1 MAKKKS
7 KNNIEASGSSTEM
20 AQGLLTALENASSFL
35 ADVNDEKPIDPK
47 SEEMTAE
54 FGEVLPEMPVEESDD
69 FLAALTDADEEENA
83 VASDEAAAPAELS
96 GTELEDF
103 DAADIEELEFVED
116 QRLESIIESILF
128 ASDRPVSLNSIKM
141 VFKGTN
147 VKTDKI
153 KRMIDQL
160 QVEYA
165 GSTRGVVLEEVSG
178 GYQLR
183 TKVDNMEFLRRTLKA
198 RTFRLSGPAL
208 EVLSIVAYKQPTIKS
223 EIDEIRGVESGHLL
237 RALMEKGL
245 VNFEGKSELPGRP
258 MQYGTTR
265 KFLEIF
271 GLRNLRELPTLSQID
286 EILPEGIS
294 EEEGQKL
301 SDVTA
306 SLSEQIGTSFSQ
318 GEEELTKITEQLE
331 DITTSSDFFEQEKVR
346 QKQKKESDKAQN
358 IREAIAVGEH
368 VPNRDVN
375 WLARYEEALTAG
387 EAMPAE
393 ETAPVEAL
401 VASDDSSES
410 LFEQDAAHSEDE
422 LPFYEEADED
432 HEDGSQKGTV

>member
-1 MAKKKS
+1 MTKKKH
-7 KNNIEASGSSTEM
+7 KKHIEASESSTEM
-20 AQGLLTALENASSFL
+20 AKGLLAALEQASSFL
-35 ADVNDEKPIDPK
+35 ADVK
-47 SEEMTAE
+47 SEQPSEEISEEILDIMP
-54 FGEVLPEMPVEESDD
+54 EVSLEESED
-69 FLAALTDADEEENA
+69 FLSAVVSSQADEEITMEK
-83 VASDEAAAPAELS
+83 PTELS

-103 DAADIEELEFVED
+103 DAAEIEEFEFIED

-153 KRMIDQL
+153 RRVIDQL

-165 GSTRGVVLEEVSG
+165 GASRGVVLEEVSSG
-178 GYQLR
+178 FQLR
-183 TKVDNMEFLRRTLKA
+183 TKVDNMAFLRRTLKA
-198 RTFRLSGPAL
+198 RTFKLSGPAL
-208 EVLSIVAYKQPTIKS
+208 EVLSIVAYKQPMIKS

-245 VNFEGKSELPGRP
+245 VHFEGKSELPGRP

-286 EILPEGIS
+286 EILPAGIS

-306 SLSEQIGTSFSQ
+306 SLSEQIGSSFSQ
-318 GEEELTKITEQLE
+318 GEDELTKITEQLE
-331 DITTSSDFFEQEKVR
+331 DITTSSDFFEQEKIR
-346 QKQKKESDKAQN
+346 QKQKKDSDKAQN
-358 IREAIAVGEH
+358 IREALAVGEQ
-368 VPNRDVN
+368 VPSRDIN
-375 WLARYEEALTAG
+375 WLSRYEESLTAG
-387 EAMPAE
+387 QTTMTSEIETETETEAESP
-393 ETAPVEAL
+393 
-401 VASDDSSES
+401 VASKDSTPG
-410 LFEQDAAHSEDE
+410 LFEEEAPHIEDE
-422 LPFYEEADED
+422 LPFYEEADE
-432 HEDGSQKGTV
+432 ESSSGEVNV

>member
-7 KNNIEASGSSTEM
+7 KNNVEASESSTEM

-35 ADVNDEKPIDPK
+35 ADVKDEAASPQ
-47 SEEMTAE
+47 EMTAE
-54 FGEVLPEMPVEESDD
+54 FGENLPEMPIEESED
-69 FLAALTDADEEENA
+69 FLAALSEEPTP
-83 VASDEAAAPAELS
+83 EAPEATELA

-103 DAADIEELEFVED
+103 YAADIEELEFVED

-147 VKTDKI
+147 IKTDKI

-160 QVEYA
+160 QIEYA

-306 SLSEQIGTSFSQ
+306 SLSEQVGTSFSQ

-331 DITTSSDFFEQEKVR
+331 DITTSSDFFEQEKIR

-368 VPNRDVN
+368 VPTRDVN

-387 EAMPAE
+387 EAMPS
-393 ETAPVEAL
+393 ETTESEPAL
-401 VASDDSSES
+401 ASTDSSAG
-410 LFEQDAAHSEDE
+410 LFEEEAPHLEDE
-422 LPFYEEADED
+422 LPFYDEAD
-432 HEDGSQKGTV
+432 V

>member
-1 MAKKKS
+1 MAKKKHKVGHEDS
-7 KNNIEASGSSTEM
+7 EGSSEM
-20 AQGLLTALENASSFL
+20 AKGLLTALEQASTYL
-35 ADVNDEKPIDPK
+35 ADVSADVSEDVAISDSTDDSENFLMELTNDSTED
-47 SEEMTAE
+47 SEVT
-54 FGEVLPEMPVEESDD
+54 
-69 FLAALTDADEEENA
+69 T
-83 VASDEAAAPAELS
+83 ELS
-96 GTELEDF
+96 GTELQDF
-103 DAADIEELEFVED
+103 DAADIEELEFIED

-128 ASDRPVSLNSIKM
+128 ASDRPVSINSIKM

-153 KRMIDQL
+153 RRMLDQL

-165 GSTRGVVLEEVSG
+165 GGSRGVVLEEVSG

-183 TKVDNMEFLRRTLKA
+183 TKVDNMDFLRRTLKA
-198 RTFRLSGPAL
+198 RTFKLSGPAL

-306 SLSEQIGTSFSQ
+306 SLSEQVGTSFSQ

-331 DITTSSDFFEQEKVR
+331 DITTSSDFFEQEKIR
-346 QKQKKESDKAQN
+346 QKQKKEADKAQN
-358 IREAIAVGEH
+358 IREAIAVGEA
-368 VPNRDVN
+368 VPNRDIN
-375 WLARYEEALTAG
+375 WLSRYEESLTLG
-387 EAMPAE
+387 VSPVSEEIEPEAPLASSDSL
-393 ETAPVEAL
+393 EAL
-401 VASDDSSES
+401 
-410 LFEQDAAHSEDE
+410 FEEEAPHIEDE

-432 HEDGSQKGTV
+432 VSK

>member
-1 MAKKKS
+1 M
-7 KNNIEASGSSTEM
+7 
-20 AQGLLTALENASSFL
+20 ALEQASSL
-35 ADVNDEKPIDPK
+35 LENVKESKASPQEII
-47 SEEMTAE
+47 EEL
-54 FGEVLPEMPVEESDD
+54 GEALPEMPVEDSED
-69 FLAALTDADEEENA
+69 FLSALSKVHAESQAPTELEANDSEENFE
-83 VASDEAAAPAELS
+83 SAELS

-103 DAADIEELEFVED
+103 DAAEIEEVEFIED
-116 QRLESIIESILF
+116 QRIESIIESILF

-147 VKTDKI
+147 VKTEKI
-153 KRMIDQL
+153 RRTIDHL

-183 TKVDNMEFLRRTLKA
+183 TKVDNMDFLRRTLKA

-208 EVLSIVAYKQPTIKS
+208 EVLSIVAYKQPTIKAG
-223 EIDEIRGVESGHLL
+223 IDEIRGVESGHLL

-286 EILPEGIS
+286 EILPEGIT

-306 SLSEQIGTSFSQ
+306 SS
-318 GEEELTKITEQLE
+318 
-331 DITTSSDFFEQEKVR
+331 
-346 QKQKKESDKAQN
+346 
-358 IREAIAVGEH
+358 
-368 VPNRDVN
+368 
-375 WLARYEEALTAG
+375 
-387 EAMPAE
+387 
-393 ETAPVEAL
+393 
-401 VASDDSSES
+401 
-410 LFEQDAAHSEDE
+410 
-422 LPFYEEADED
+422 
-432 HEDGSQKGTV
+432 